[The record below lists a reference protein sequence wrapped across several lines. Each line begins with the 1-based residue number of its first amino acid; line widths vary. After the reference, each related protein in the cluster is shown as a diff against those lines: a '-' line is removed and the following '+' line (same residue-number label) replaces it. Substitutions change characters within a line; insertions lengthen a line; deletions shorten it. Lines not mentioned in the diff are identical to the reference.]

1 VIPLV
6 YQVSEQDLLSWPVDK
21 AFRRY
26 ELALK
31 RLKAGH

>member
-6 YQVSEQDLLSWPVDK
+6 YQVSERDLLKWPVDK
-21 AFRRY
+21 ALRRY
-26 ELALK
+26 ELAMK